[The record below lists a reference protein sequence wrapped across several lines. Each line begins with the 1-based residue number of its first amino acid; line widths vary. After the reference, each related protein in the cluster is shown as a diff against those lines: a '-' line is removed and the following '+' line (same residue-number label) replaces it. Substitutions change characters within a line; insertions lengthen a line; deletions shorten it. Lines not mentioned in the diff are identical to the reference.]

1 MKYSFKLFK
10 TRMAMNKLQ
19 LIIRREYLAKVRN
32 KSFVIMTFLS
42 PILMVAMVVLI
53 AYLTK
58 LNDSEKRVI
67 AVFNESDFFSNE
79 FITTESTSYVNFTD
93 IDLKAAKD
101 STNSLG
107 YYGLLHIPNASDLER
122 VAEQTFFYSK
132 DAPSAS
138 ILSSLESVFDER
150 LRQRRLVQ
158 LGVSTKD
165 FAEMGDSY
173 EINISTFAGEQNLK
187 GVNEAKAF
195 IGLAF
200 GYLIMMFIIIYGG
213 FVMRSVIEE
222 KTSRIIEVIISSVK
236 PFQLMM
242 GKIIGTALAGLTQF
256 IIWILSAGI
265 LFIVAF
271 AVFDIDPA
279 VVNSGPDMASTMG
292 GEVVNSLPNDTE
304 LAEGYLKEFF
314 KLPLALLLIS
324 FVIYFILG
332 YLIYSSIY
340 AAIGAAV
347 DNETDT
353 QQFIFPII
361 MPLMLAV
368 YVGFFS
374 VFSNPHGPIAVGFSL
389 FPLTSPIV
397 MLMRL
402 PGGLGEG
409 GVPIWQF
416 ITSIILLIGTF
427 IGIVWLAA
435 KIYRVGILMYGK
447 KPTYKELF
455 KWLRY

>member
-1 MKYSFKLFK
+1 
-10 TRMAMNKLQ
+10 MNKLP
-19 LIIRREYLAKVRN
+19 LIIKREYLAKVRN

-42 PILMVAMVVLI
+42 PILMVGMILLI

-58 LNDSEKRVI
+58 LNDNEERVI
-67 AVFNESDFFSNE
+67 TVLNESDYFSNS
-79 FITTESTSYVNFTD
+79 FLTTETTSFVRFKD
-93 IDLKAAKD
+93 ITLEAAKD
-101 STNSLG
+101 STLNMG
-107 YYGLLHIPNASDLER
+107 YYGLVYLPSESNLEK
-122 VAEQTFFYSK
+122 VAKRSFFYSK
-132 DAPSAS
+132 ESPSTAV
-138 ILSSLESVFDER
+138 LEKLERLFKDR
-150 LRQRRLVQ
+150 LRQERLQ
-158 LGVSTKD
+158 ELGIS
-165 FAEMGDSY
+165 AQQYSEMDSAY
-173 EINISTFAGEQNLK
+173 EMNISTFSGEQNLK
-187 GVNEAKAF
+187 GINEIKAV
-195 IGLAF
+195 IGGGF

-236 PFQLMM
+236 PFQLML
-242 GKIIGTALAGLTQF
+242 GKIIGTSLAGITQFGIWIVSGTLLLIIALA
-256 IIWILSAGI
+256 I
-265 LFIVAF
+265 
-271 AVFDIDPA
+271 FDIDPA
-279 VVNSGPDMASTMG
+279 TISGGGGLNPAAVGAGMPSPDRTMQ
-292 GEVVNSLPNDTE
+292 LYAQE
-304 LAEGYLKEFF
+304 LFDI
-314 KLPLALLLIS
+314 PWVMLIS
-324 FVIYFILG
+324 FFLIYFILG

-361 MPLMLAV
+361 LPLMLAI

-402 PGGLGEG
+402 PGGIGEG
-409 GVPIWQF
+409 GVPLWQLV
-416 ITSIILLIGTF
+416 TSILILIITF

-447 KPTYKELF
+447 KPSYKELF
-455 KWLRY
+455 KWLKY

>member
-1 MKYSFKLFK
+1 MRKL
-10 TRMAMNKLQ
+10 L
-19 LIIRREYLAKVRN
+19 LIIKREYLAKVRN

-42 PILMVAMVVLI
+42 PILMVGMVVLI

-58 LNDSEKRVI
+58 VNDNDHKVI
-67 AVFNESDFFSNE
+67 AILNESNFFSNE
-79 FITTESTSYVNFTD
+79 FVATTSTSYVNFDDVSLET
-93 IDLKAAKD
+93 AKD
-101 STNSLG
+101 SVASLG
-107 YYGLLHIPNASDLER
+107 FYGLLYIPDEIHIEKVCDRS
-122 VAEQTFFYSK
+122 FFYTE
-132 DAPSAS
+132 DAPSTDITEKIDA
-138 ILSSLESVFDER
+138 VFQER
-150 LRQRRLVQ
+150 LRQSRLLE
-158 LGVSTKD
+158 LGLTASEFEKVDTQFDIRTATFDGQTNVK
-165 FAEMGDSY
+165 GIN
-173 EINISTFAGEQNLK
+173 EI
-187 GVNEAKAF
+187 KAF
-195 IGLAF
+195 IGGGF

-236 PFQLMM
+236 PFQLML
-242 GKIIGTALAGLTQF
+242 GKIIGTSLAGITQF
-256 IIWILSAGI
+256 GIWLVSASV
-265 LFIVAF
+265 LLLVAF
-271 AVFDIDPA
+271 AVFDIDPSA
-279 VVNSGPDMASTMG
+279 LNTSAHLQTGMGANMAPTIPTADQT
-292 GEVVNSLPNDTE
+292 VQLYAQE
-304 LAEGYLKEFF
+304 LFRIPWVMLIFF
-314 KLPLALLLIS
+314 FL
-324 FVIYFILG
+324 VYFLLG

-361 MPLMLAV
+361 LPLMLAI

-402 PGGLGEG
+402 PGGIGEG
-409 GVPIWQF
+409 GVPVWELV
-416 ITSIILLIGTF
+416 TSILLLFGTF

-455 KWLRY
+455 KWLKYD

>member
-1 MKYSFKLFK
+1 
-10 TRMAMNKLQ
+10 MNKLP
-19 LIIRREYLAKVRN
+19 LIIKREYLAKVRN

-42 PILMVAMVVLI
+42 PILMVGMVVLI

-58 LNDSEKRVI
+58 INDNEKRIIGVL
-67 AVFNESDFFSNE
+67 NESDFFSNE
-79 FITTESTSYVNFTD
+79 FLTTETTSYVNFKD
-93 IDLKAAKD
+93 ITLQSAKD
-101 STNSLG
+101 STMQMG
-107 YYGLLHIPNASDLER
+107 YYGLLYIPKAASLEQVAKNA
-122 VAEQTFFYSK
+122 FFYSK
-132 DAPSAS
+132 EAPSTTA
-138 ILSSLESVFDER
+138 LER
-150 LRQRRLVQ
+150 LERIFQNRLFQQRIQ
-158 LGVSTKD
+158 NLGVSAKE
-165 FAEMGDSY
+165 FANVDNRF
-173 EINISTFAGEQNLK
+173 EIKTATFSGQLNLK
-187 GVNEAKAF
+187 GINEVKAF
-195 IGLAF
+195 IGGGF

-242 GKIIGTALAGLTQF
+242 GKIIGTSLAGVTQF
-256 IIWILSAGI
+256 AIWILSA
-265 LFIVAF
+265 
-271 AVFDIDPA
+271 
-279 VVNSGPDMASTMG
+279 S
-292 GEVVNSLPNDTE
+292 
-304 LAEGYLKEFF
+304 
-314 KLPLALLLIS
+314 LLLFLVFAFFGVDLSVLNNNAHLAPGMAQSIS
-324 FVIYFILG
+324 PMDQDIQLYAIEFLKIPWFMLIAFFVLYFILG

-361 MPLMLAV
+361 LPLMLAI

-402 PGGLGEG
+402 PGGIGEG
-409 GVPIWQF
+409 GVPIWQL
-416 ITSIILLIGTF
+416 IASVILLVGTF

-447 KPTYKELF
+447 KPSYKELY
-455 KWLRY
+455 KWLKY

>member
-1 MKYSFKLFK
+1 MSKLS
-10 TRMAMNKLQ
+10 

-42 PILMVAMVVLI
+42 PILMVGMVVLI
-53 AYLTK
+53 AYLAK

-67 AVFNESDFFSNE
+67 GVLNNSHYFSNT
-79 FITTESTSYVNFTD
+79 FLPTQSTSYVQFK
-93 IDLKAAKD
+93 DLSLERAKD
-101 STNSLG
+101 STLEMG
-107 YYGLLHIPNASDLER
+107 YYGLLYIPDAPNLEKISEN
-122 VAEQTFFYSK
+122 VFFYTK
-132 DAPSAS
+132 DAPMTTV
-138 ILSSLESVFDER
+138 LDKLEEIFQGR
-150 LRQRRLVQ
+150 LFQQRLQ
-158 LGVSTKD
+158 DIGVSAQE
-165 FAEMGDSY
+165 FARVEDKFQ
-173 EINISTFAGEQNLK
+173 IKTATFSGQRNLK
-187 GVNEAKAF
+187 GINMVKAF
-195 IGLAF
+195 IGGGF

-242 GKIIGTALAGLTQF
+242 GKIIGTSLAGVTQF
-256 IIWILSAGI
+256 AIWIVSASLLMFVVFTMLGLDISVLGQNPSFAQGI
-265 LFIVAF
+265 PSTIFQ
-271 AVFDIDPA
+271 ID
-279 VVNSGPDMASTMG
+279 
-292 GEVVNSLPNDTE
+292 ESLQLYFWE
-304 LAEGYLKEFF
+304 LLKI
-314 KLPLALLLIS
+314 PWLLLIT
-324 FVIYFILG
+324 FFIVYFILG

-361 MPLMLAV
+361 LPLMLAI

-374 VFSNPHGPIAVGFSL
+374 VFGNPHGPIAVGFSL

-402 PGGLGEG
+402 PGGIGEG
-409 GVPIWQF
+409 GVPIWELVA
-416 ITSIILLIGTF
+416 SIVLLVATF

-435 KIYRVGILMYGK
+435 RIYRVGILMYGK
-447 KPTYKELF
+447 KPTYKELYR
-455 KWLRY
+455 WLKY

>member
-1 MKYSFKLFK
+1 
-10 TRMAMNKLQ
+10 MNKLP

-32 KSFVIMTFLS
+32 KSFVVMTFLS
-42 PILMVAMVVLI
+42 PILMVGMVVLI

-58 LNDSEKRVI
+58 INDNEKRI
-67 AVFNESDFFSNE
+67 IGVFNESIYFSND
-79 FITTESTSYVNFTD
+79 FHTTENTSYVQFRD
-93 IDLKAAKD
+93 ISLQAAKD
-101 STNSLG
+101 STMSAG
-107 YYGLLHIPNASDLER
+107 YYGLLHIPNEKSLEE
-122 VAEQTFFYSK
+122 VVQKAYFFTK
-132 DAPSAS
+132 EAPSAS
-138 ILSSLESVFDER
+138 TIDQLEDLFQER
-150 LRQRRLVQ
+150 LRARRLQ
-158 LGVSTKD
+158 DFGVSTEE
-165 FAEMGDSY
+165 FALMDEKF
-173 EINISTFAGEQNLK
+173 EIKTATFAGQQNLK
-187 GVNEAKAF
+187 GINVINAVV
-195 IGLAF
+195 GGAF

-242 GKIIGTALAGLTQF
+242 GKIIGASLAGITQF
-256 IIWILSAGI
+256 AIWVISAT
-265 LFIVAF
+265 LLLMVAVF
-271 AVFDIDPA
+271 VFDIDPSNFNSTVRIA
-279 VVNSGPDMASTMG
+279 SKVTPEVN
-292 GEVVNSLPNDTE
+292 EVN
-304 LAEGYLKEFF
+304 KI
-314 KLPLALLLIS
+314 ALEVWTDFSKIPWFMLICF
-324 FVIYFILG
+324 FVIYFALG

-361 MPLMLAV
+361 LPLMLAI

-402 PGGLGEG
+402 PGGIGEG
-409 GVPIWQF
+409 GVPIWELV
-416 ITSIILLIGTF
+416 TSIVLLIITF
-427 IGIVWLAA
+427 VGIVWLAA

-455 KWLRY
+455 KWIKY

>member
-1 MKYSFKLFK
+1 
-10 TRMAMNKLQ
+10 MNKLG
-19 LIIRREYLAKVRN
+19 LIIKREYLAKVRN

-42 PILMVAMVVLI
+42 PILMVGMVVLI

-58 LNDSEKRVI
+58 INDSETRII
-67 AVFNESDFFSNE
+67 AVLNESSFFTTDFIANE
-79 FITTESTSYVNFTD
+79 NNSY
-93 IDLKAAKD
+93 IILRDLSLEEAKD
-101 STNSLG
+101 STSSLG
-107 YYGLLHIPNASDLER
+107 YYGLLHIPNGNTVEA
-122 VAEQTFFYSK
+122 VANSAYFYSSE
-132 DAPSAS
+132 APS
-138 ILSSLESVFDER
+138 SSVIDKLDAIFQDR
-150 LRQRRLVQ
+150 LRQQKLME
-158 LGVSTKD
+158 LGVSAEQ
-165 FAEMGDSY
+165 FANIDNRFQ
-173 EINISTFAGEQNLK
+173 INTETFKGQQNLK
-187 GVNEAKAF
+187 GINEIKAL
-195 IGLAF
+195 IGGGF

-242 GKIIGTALAGLTQF
+242 GKIIGTSLAGLTQF
-256 IIWILSAGI
+256 AIWIVSA
-265 LFIVAF
+265 
-271 AVFDIDPA
+271 
-279 VVNSGPDMASTMG
+279 T
-292 GEVVNSLPNDTE
+292 
-304 LAEGYLKEFF
+304 
-314 KLPLALLLIS
+314 LLLFVVMS
-324 FVIYFILG
+324 FLGIDATGLNNTSVMPQGVMSNMAPMTPPTNEMQLYANELFQIPWAMLIFFFMIYFVLG

-361 MPLMLAV
+361 LPLMLAI

-409 GVPIWQF
+409 GVPIWQLLA
-416 ITSIILLIGTF
+416 SIGLLLGTF

-447 KPTYKELF
+447 KPSYKELF
-455 KWLRY
+455 KWLKY